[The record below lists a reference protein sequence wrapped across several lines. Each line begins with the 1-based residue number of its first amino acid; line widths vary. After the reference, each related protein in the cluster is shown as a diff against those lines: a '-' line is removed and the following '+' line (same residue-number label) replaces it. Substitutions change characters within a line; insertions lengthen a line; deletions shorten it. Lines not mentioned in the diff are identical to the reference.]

1 MSKDMNGPGEQV
13 APARTAKASL
23 LKAGG
28 YLWTS
33 QKPLLI
39 LIMIA
44 IIFAFMSEYFFTF
57 NNLMNIARQASII
70 ALLAAGMTLV
80 LTLGDIDLSVGAN
93 AGFCGVIA
101 AYLLK
106 HGVAAPWT
114 FLMVLGV
121 GGFVGLINGFLVTKV
136 RIPFFIATL
145 ATMSVLTGGGFLITR
160 GYPISLLPS
169 SWKAF
174 GRGAVGGLPIPVLIM
189 LIVFV
194 LLQLMQS
201 RTTIGRAIYAVG
213 ANERAAR
220 LCGINTDRVRLFA
233 YTLCGVLAALGG
245 IVMSSRLDSGD
256 PTVGATFLLMV
267 ITAPIL
273 GGTKLSGGV
282 GTIFGTLIGVFVLGV
297 LNNIMSLMN
306 LNSYWQEVIRGLII
320 LAVVIPQIERR
331 RR

>member
-1 MSKDMNGPGEQV
+1 MSTATNSSTEVRDM
-13 APARTAKASL
+13 RTQRFL
-23 LKAGG
+23 PRMGM
-28 YLWTS
+28 YLWNN
-33 QKPLLI
+33 QKPLLVLI
-39 LIMIA
+39 LIA
-44 IIFAFMSEYFFTF
+44 LVFAFLSEYFFTF
-57 NNLMNIARQASII
+57 NNLMNVARQASIA

-93 AGFCGVIA
+93 AGFCGVMA

-106 HGVAAPWT
+106 HGVAAPAT
-114 FLMVLGV
+114 FLLVLGI
-121 GGFVGLINGFLVTKV
+121 GGGVGLVNGFLVTKV

-145 ATMSVLTGGGFLITR
+145 ATMSVLTGAGFLMTG
-160 GYPISLLPS
+160 GYPISLLPA
-169 SWKAF
+169 SWKVF
-174 GRGAVGGLPIPVLIM
+174 GRGLIGGLPIPVLIM

-194 LLQLMQS
+194 LLQIMQS
-201 RTTIGRAIYAVG
+201 RTTIGRNIYAVG

-220 LCGINTDRVRLFA
+220 LCGIKTDRVRLFA
-233 YTLCGVLAALGG
+233 YTLCGVLAGLGG

-256 PTVGATFLLMV
+256 PTVGATFLLTL
-267 ITAPIL
+267 IAAPVL

-282 GTIFGTLIGVFVLGV
+282 GTMFGTLIGIFVLAV

-306 LNSYWQEVIRGLII
+306 LNSYWQEVVRGAII

>member
-1 MSKDMNGPGEQV
+1 MSEDMKGPGEQ
-13 APARTAKASL
+13 AMPATTAKDHL
-23 LKAGG
+23 LKVGG
-28 YLWTS
+28 YLWTN
-33 QKPLLI
+33 QKPLLVLI
-39 LIMIA
+39 LIA
-44 IIFAFMSEYFFTF
+44 IVFAFLSEHFFTF
-57 NNLMNIARQASII
+57 NNLMNVARQASIA

-114 FLMVLGV
+114 FMMVLGV
-121 GGFVGLINGFLVTKV
+121 GGCVGWINGFLVTKV

-145 ATMSVLTGGGFLITR
+145 ATMSVLTGAGFLITG
-160 GYPISLLPS
+160 GYPISLLPA
-169 SWKAF
+169 SWKPF
-174 GRGAVGGLPIPVLIM
+174 GRGLIGGLPVPVLIM

-194 LLQLMQS
+194 VLQLMQS
-201 RTTIGRAIYAVG
+201 RTTIGRSIYAVG

-220 LCGINTDRVRLFA
+220 LCGIKTDRVRLFA

-256 PTVGATFLLMV
+256 PTVGATFLLTL
-267 ITAPIL
+267 IAAPVL
-273 GGTKLSGGV
+273 GGTKLSGGI
-282 GTIFGTLIGVFVLGV
+282 GTMFGTLVGVFVLGV

-306 LNSYWQEVIRGLII
+306 LNSYWQEVVRGAII
-320 LAVVIPQIERR
+320 LAVVVPQIERR